1 MRLVVTRIL
10 GLVLLVT
17 LLGSG
22 AAWAGRPAHKP
33 PHAKPH
39 VVRAAKHS
47 RHVRKGPIHHRS
59 KAAAIAA
66 AERTG
71 PRDEARFHDQ
81 GEPPGQPGL
90 FKSKDSAGWG
100 FDDGREKT
108 VLGLYKRP
116 DHPDIP
122 DNQVYRHDGRGAAG
136 LSLSFKLGK

>member
-1 MRLVVTRIL
+1 VTRIL

-22 AAWAGRPAHKP
+22 AAWARTPAPKP

-39 VVRAAKHS
+39 MTRASTHS

-59 KAAAIAA
+59 RAAAISA
-66 AERTG
+66 AEHG
-71 PRDEARFHDQ
+71 KPGDEARFHDQ
-81 GEPPGQPGL
+81 AGPPGHPGL
-90 FKSKDSAGWG
+90 FKSRDSAGLG
-100 FDDGREKT
+100 FDNGHTDAI
-108 VLGLYKRP
+108 VGLYKRP

-122 DNQVYRHDGRGAAG
+122 DNQVYRHDSRGAAG